1 MNFPLSVRRRLIKYA
16 IICKRVRVPIYEHA
30 FADILSA
37 RMHALARSRP
47 VHYNPLSIARARARA
62 HTRKSMRPSAVSVER
77 GSSDNMLACV
87 SKSFDMFINIA
98 ATPHRTAS

>member
-1 MNFPLSVRRRLIKYA
+1 MNFPLSVRLRLIKYA

-47 VHYNPLSIARARARA
+47 VHYNPLSIARARTLSKIYAPERGECRAR
-62 HTRKSMRPSAVSVER
+62 VER
-77 GSSDNMLACV
+77 QHARM
-87 SKSFDMFINIA
+87 
-98 ATPHRTAS
+98 R